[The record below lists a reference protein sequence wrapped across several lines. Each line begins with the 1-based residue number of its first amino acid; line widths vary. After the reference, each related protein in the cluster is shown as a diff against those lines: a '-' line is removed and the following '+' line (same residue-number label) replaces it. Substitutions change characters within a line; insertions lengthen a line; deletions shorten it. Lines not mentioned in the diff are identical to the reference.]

1 MIDYNVNLLNRSN
14 LEASFFFLDRY
25 DPTLGF
31 SFDASSVF
39 GHAFPPTAAHQLTP
53 IYSNP
58 ATSEEEV
65 LQQNLHLRLVL
76 GSHLAQ
82 YLRLRLEEEK
92 GYTSTVGIST
102 TKLISK
108 LVGNVNKPKGQT
120 TLLPP
125 YSCPPYE
132 GDNNIIKFLDKHDI
146 GKVPGIGFKM
156 SQKIRQHVLG
166 REPAFDVGLVYGGT
180 KEQVTVR
187 KVRLFPK
194 MGPELLEQILGGPGM
209 PRGIGERVWAL
220 INGIDHSEVAKSK
233 EVPDQISIEDSYIK
247 LDTMQDVHNELI
259 VLSQSLLKRM
269 RIDLTSTSTP
279 SLIQEGLADIDNDGT
294 SVNSPTKRQWIALP
308 RNLRLTTRPRPPRN
322 PDGTRGR
329 FGTRISRSGVMP
341 ALAFNLDQ
349 TIESISDKLV
359 LEHLIPL
366 FHKLHPE
373 KSGWDLSL
381 VNICA
386 TNMSLVADDTKAG
399 AGRDIKRMFDNQ
411 DEVLKQWKVE
421 DIDMPPSQ
429 IRGEGP
435 NESLPEAA
443 SDATRLHGSEDDRA
457 DFHSGQFEEED
468 WSEEE
473 QMEVQGENCSICGA
487 IMPSFAMVAHERFHQ
502 MPE

>member
-1 MIDYNVNLLNRSN
+1 MINYNVNLLNRNN
-14 LEASFFFLDRY
+14 LESSFFFLDRY
-25 DPTLGF
+25 DPTVGF
-31 SFDASSVF
+31 SFDASSIF
-39 GHAFPPTAAHQLTP
+39 GHAFPPTAAYQLTP
-53 IYSNP
+53 IDSNF
-58 ATSEEEV
+58 ATFEEDV
-65 LQQNLHLRLVL
+65 LQLDLHLRLVL

-82 YLRLRLEEEK
+82 HLRLRLEEEK

-132 GDNNIIKFLDKHDI
+132 GDSNITKFLDKHDI
-146 GKVPGIGFKM
+146 GKIPGIGFKM

-166 REPAFDVGLVYGGT
+166 REPAFDIGLVYGGT
-180 KEQVTVR
+180 KEQVTVG
-187 KVRLFPK
+187 KVRIFPQ
-194 MGPELLEQILGGPGM
+194 MGPELLEQTLGGPGM
-209 PRGIGERVWAL
+209 PRGIGERAWAL
-220 INGIDHSEVAKSK
+220 INGVDDSEVAKAK

-247 LDTMQDVHNELI
+247 LDTMQDVHKELT
-259 VLSQSLLKRM
+259 VLSRSLLKRM
-269 RIDLTSTSTP
+269 RVDLTSTSTP
-279 SLIQEGLADIDNDGT
+279 NIIQEGLAGKNDDGA
-294 SVNSPTKRQWIALP
+294 SVNSTTKRQWIAYP
-308 RNLRLTTRPRPPRN
+308 RKLRLTTRPRPPRN

-349 TIESISDKLV
+349 SIESISEKFV
-359 LEHLIPL
+359 VEHLIPL
-366 FHKLHPE
+366 FQKLHPE

-386 TNMSLVADDTKAG
+386 TNMSLVADDTKTG
-399 AGRDIKRMFDNQ
+399 AGRDIRRMFDNQ

-429 IRGEGP
+429 SWEQGP
-435 NESLPEAA
+435 DKSLREAV
-443 SDATRLHGSEDDRA
+443 SDVAGLHGSEDDSA
-457 DFHSGQFEEED
+457 ESSYSQLAEED
-468 WSEEE
+468 WSEDER
-473 QMEVQGENCSICGA
+473 MEVQGETCPSCGA
-487 IMPSFAMVAHERFHQ
+487 VMPSFAMVAHERFHQ